1 MAVALLGLI
10 WRAHR
15 RLLTERVSRAAL
27 LPTRECAQLALD
39 VEQAW
44 QAQGGVMGA
53 MWAKHASSWR
63 RAARRARDVALL
75 SRSLAELEQHVRAG
89 AQLQAWMGARRSE
102 WQREVLH
109 GTPDVERL
117 TALVAELRDSV
128 IVVGRSVD
136 SGSGATAPL
145 PPTESSALLDACRS
159 IASQHSGPAGGSNT
173 LSIQY
178 WQLYAHLL
186 RINEH
191 AAPFVRGDE
200 HSQGIACGVAMPS
213 VLVPAPPP
221 RAQGAAANQ
230 MDGGAPVPVP
240 VPMPVPVPVVAEGVV
255 LAVAVEALDER
266 FATLKRKM
274 REAATDFER
283 IELVRELQVC
293 HLAPSPA
300 ASLC

>member
-75 SRSLAELEQHVRAG
+75 SRSLAELEQHVWAG

-159 IASQHSGPAGGSNT
+159 IASQHSSPAGGSNT

-200 HSQGIACGVAMPS
+200 HSQGIACGVAMPP
-213 VLVPAPPP
+213 VL
-221 RAQGAAANQ
+221 
-230 MDGGAPVPVP
+230 
-240 VPMPVPVPVVAEGVV
+240 VPVVAEGAV